1 MLTTEDIQRLVKL
14 KAKDKEAFNRLLDE
28 LKSAHPLDVLLS
40 HAKFKDYAPNV
51 TTVHR
56 ENNVLRGK
64 ASRAKAIRS
73 KS

>member
-51 TTVHR
+51 STVR
-56 ENNVLRGK
+56 PENKILRGK
-64 ASRAKAIRS
+64 SSRARGIRT

>member
-1 MLTTEDIQRLVKL
+1 MLTTEDIQRLVRL
-14 KAKDKEAFNRLLDE
+14 KAKDKEAFHKLLNE

-51 TTVHR
+51 ATVR
-56 ENNVLRGK
+56 TEDKVLRK
-64 ASRAKAIRS
+64 KPSRAKAIKS